1 MQNEPSSTTPL
12 TLSDTGIEVLLV
24 DDQAIVVAAV
34 RKMLEDSPDIRLHYC
49 TDASQALNRAREI
62 RPHVIL
68 QDLVMPGT
76 DGLTLVKEYR
86 TDEHLKLVPVVVLS
100 TREEPK
106 TKAAAFAE
114 GANDY
119 LVKLPDPIEMV
130 ARLRHH
136 ARGYINLLER
146 NEAWQALW
154 KSQQLLAA
162 ELKEAE
168 EYVRALLPP
177 PITAG
182 AISTSWQY
190 IPSTSL
196 GGDAFGYNWVDEDH
210 FAMYLLDVC
219 GHGVGAAL
227 LSISAMNALR
237 TKSLNADFL
246 KPSTVL
252 YALNEAFPM
261 EEHDNKYFTLWY
273 GVYNRQSGELTY
285 ASAGHPPSVLFT
297 GDDPGA
303 LTQHLLS
310 TPNFSIGWIPGTP
323 FEENVVTLAKYSK
336 LFVFSDGVYEFET
349 PDGHE
354 LSCLDFSNAL
364 LEHQDLA
371 VNDAERILIH
381 MREMKVT
388 PGPFEDDFSL
398 LEIHLNRET

>member
-1 MQNEPSSTTPL
+1 MQNEPSSTPPL
-12 TLSDTGIEVLLV
+12 PSSDSGIEVLLV

-136 ARGYINLLER
+136 ARGYINLLEC

-177 PITAG
+177 PVTG

-196 GGDAFGYNWVDEDH
+196 GGDAFGYNWVDQDH

-273 GVYNRQSGELTY
+273 GVYNRKTGELTY

-349 PDGHE
+349 PDGQE
-354 LSCLDFSNAL
+354 LSCLDFANAL
-364 LEHQDLA
+364 LEHQDLS
-371 VNDAERILIH
+371 VNDAERILTH
-381 MREMKVT
+381 MRRMKVT

-398 LEIHLNRET
+398 LEIHLQRET

>member
-1 MQNEPSSTTPL
+1 MQTETSPSPVVPASEAP
-12 TLSDTGIEVLLV
+12 IEVLLI

-34 RKMLEDSPDIRLHYC
+34 RKMLEGNADIRLSYC
-49 TDASQALNRAREI
+49 TDAAQALNKARELK
-62 RPHVIL
+62 PHVIL
-68 QDLVMPGT
+68 QDLVMPGS
-76 DGLTLVKEYR
+76 DGLTLVREYR
-86 TDEHLKLVPVVVLS
+86 ADEALKLVPVVVLS

-136 ARGYINLLER
+136 ARGYISLLER

-162 ELKEAE
+162 ELREAE

-177 PITAG
+177 PITG
-182 AISTSWQY
+182 DISTSWEY

-196 GGDAFGYNWVDEDH
+196 GGDAFGYNWVDADH

-246 KPSTVL
+246 KPASVL
-252 YALNEAFPM
+252 SALNEAFPM
-261 EEHDNKYFTLWY
+261 DEHDNKYFTLWY
-273 GVYNRQSGELTY
+273 GVFDRRTGELTY
-285 ASAGHPPSVLFT
+285 ASAGHPPAVLFT
-297 GDDPGA
+297 GDTPTA
-303 LTQHLLS
+303 LEQHLLS
-310 TPNFSIGWIPGTP
+310 TPNFSIGWIPDTP
-323 FEENVVTLAKYSK
+323 FEEGAITLSRHSK

-349 PDGHE
+349 PDGQE
-354 LSCLDFSNAL
+354 LSCLDFAEAL
-364 LEHQDLA
+364 RKHQNLS
-371 VNDAERILIH
+371 VNDASRILDH
-381 MREMKVT
+381 MREMKGT
-388 PGPFEDDFSL
+388 PGPFVDDFSL
-398 LEIHLNRET
+398 LEVHLQRAS

>member
-1 MQNEPSSTTPL
+1 MQNEPTSTTPL
-12 TLSDTGIEVLLV
+12 LSSETTVEVLLV

-49 TDASQALNRAREI
+49 TDASQALARAREVK
-62 RPHVIL
+62 PHVIL

-86 TDEHLKLVPVVVLS
+86 TDDHLKLVPVVVLS

-177 PITAG
+177 PVSGT
-182 AISTSWQY
+182 ISTSWQY

-196 GGDAFGYNWVDEDH
+196 GGDAFGYNWVDENH

-246 KPSTVL
+246 KPATVL

-273 GVYNRQSGELTY
+273 GVYNRVTGELTY

-297 GDDPGA
+297 GDDPTS
-303 LTQHLLS
+303 LTQQLLS

-323 FEENVVTLAKYSK
+323 FEENVTTLGKYSK

-349 PDGHE
+349 PDGQE
-354 LSCLDFSNAL
+354 LSCLDFANAL

-371 VNDAERILIH
+371 VNDAESILTH
-381 MREMKVT
+381 MRRLKVT
-388 PGPFEDDFSL
+388 PGPFDDDFSL
-398 LEIHLNRET
+398 LEIHFHRET